1 MSILAAG
8 MLVRANKH
16 AEILYESTHKVQ
28 LKLSDHVMVSEWE
41 EERKNIPHM
50 NLYWVFNIKINILN
64 EWGSWGYLSLHVIA
78 CEYIC
83 WIKLIFT
90 AETFFCLVDK

>member
-28 LKLSDHVMVSEWE
+28 LKLSDHVVC
-41 EERKNIPHM
+41 ERM
-50 NLYWVFNIKINILN
+50 RGGIK
-64 EWGSWGYLSLHVIA
+64 
-78 CEYIC
+78 
-83 WIKLIFT
+83 
-90 AETFFCLVDK
+90 